1 MSILMSHVNLSVLVL
16 GRSAGGSVPVKGF
29 TGGGIA
35 IFCKFDDRHKGK
47 PKYFC
52 KGDALTCPHN
62 RLTHVNNSR
71 FVQYENVHGDYLTAL
86 LTNLTSEDA
95 GTYHCAAEDG
105 HLNTGI
111 NLNVKQGNVSNFKI
125 ENNDI
130 FSLSKLIYIILKIT
144 KNVISNIEIY
154 EIITNLRTLLMF
166 DR

>member
-35 IFCKFDDRHKGK
+35 IFCKFDDQHKGK

-62 RLTHVNNSR
+62 PLTHVNNSR

-125 ENNDI
+125 ENDDI
-130 FSLSKLIYIILKIT
+130 FSFRKAYLYYSK
-144 KNVISNIEIY
+144 NN
-154 EIITNLRTLLMF
+154 
-166 DR
+166 